1 MSKITL
7 NLPTVLHDA
16 LKKWK
21 KTSNVSVNDYCYQA
35 IARKAV
41 VDGIIELNGE
51 KKK

>member
-7 NLPTVLHDA
+7 NLPDELHKA

-41 VDGIIELNGE
+41 VDGIIELNRG
-51 KKK
+51 KKQ